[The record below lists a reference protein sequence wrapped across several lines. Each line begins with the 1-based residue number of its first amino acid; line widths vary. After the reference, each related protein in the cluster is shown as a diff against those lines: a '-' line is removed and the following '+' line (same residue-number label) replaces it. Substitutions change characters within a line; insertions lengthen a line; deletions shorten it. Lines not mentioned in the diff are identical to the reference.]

1 MPWRALLLALPLL
14 AASGPA
20 AAADTAHTARAGD
33 NPAALARQYHVSVA
47 AIMARNQG
55 LDPCR
60 IKVGDVIFIPDAPES
75 SESPAP
81 VASPAAPAARPVAP
95 PLAPPAAA
103 PKSAAA
109 PKTAVPTPNAAL
121 PDEEA
126 PGRRYVVTPGD
137 TPAAIAERFGIPLEV
152 LERAN
157 PGLDPRRLPIGC
169 VLTVPEGNACAPPA
183 VAVTRPGEPGS
194 AAPLVMD
201 FQ

>member
-33 NPAALARQYHVSVA
+33 NPAALARQYHVPVA

-60 IKVGDVIFIPDAPES
+60 IKVGDVIFIPDVPES

-81 VASPAAPAARPVAP
+81 VAPPAARPVAP
-95 PLAPPAAA
+95 PLAPP
-103 PKSAAA
+103 AAA

-183 VAVTRPGEPGS
+183 MAVTRPGEPGS